1 MSGAAP
7 PLTPILNTACFRANS
22 QDQPTTNFTGCDSAN
37 IYVKLP
43 PSPAPLVDLGV
54 TKTVSAETVKPG
66 DNLVWTLDARN
77 FGPDASTNFTVAD
90 VLPSSVGFVSLATSP
105 SGLTCTTPPVGSSG
119 DIICKAAMPPAAV
132 PAGSGFTLTI
142 VGQVLAATAD
152 GTVLSNLATVSGT
165 EGEPVPDP
173 HLNRDR
179 ASSRVVVPDQPL
191 PPEPP
196 SPLPVPDP
204 DGDVVPA
211 APVTPAAP
219 PPPPPAGT
227 TIALTKAAAPAH
239 VPAGGNVTFTLKVAN
254 TGDASALGVKVC
266 DDLPASV
273 SLVSAPGFS
282 SQGGKLCRSAGTL
295 LHSASKTF
303 KITVR
308 VSPGAPTRIVNT
320 ATASASNAKSASGNA
335 TLHVEQP
342 VTSTGGTAGVT
353 G

>member
-119 DIICKAAMPPAAV
+119 AISCTAAPASV

-142 VGQVLAATAD
+142 VGQVSAATAD

-165 EGEPVPDP
+165 EAEPVPDQ
-173 HLNRDR
+173 HQNRDR
-179 ASSRVVVPDQPL
+179 AFSRVVVPDQPL

-196 SPLPVPDP
+196 APLPVPDP

-227 TIALTKAAAPAH
+227 TIALTKSSAPTR

-320 ATASASNAKSASGNA
+320 ATATASNAKSASGKA
-335 TLHVEQP
+335 TIHVEPP
-342 VTSTGGTAGVT
+342 VTSAGGTAGVT